1 MQISYQTE
9 FCAAYRLYRDDWT
22 PEKNREVYGICAS
35 PNGHGHNYTFTTT
48 VKGAVDAETSMVM
61 DYAVLMSIVDKK
73 IVQAVDHLNLNLDID
88 FLRGIVPTS
97 ENLLIAFWPI
107 IAAELPDGVEI
118 ASLCLQESRDY
129 RCEYFGPKS

>member
-22 PEKNREVYGICAS
+22 PEKNHEVYGVCAS
-35 PNGHGHNYTFTTT
+35 PNGHGHNYSFTAT
-48 VKGAVDAETSMVM
+48 VEGDVDPDSGMLL
-61 DYAVLMSIVDKK
+61 DYAILMRIVNEQ
-73 IVQAVDHLNLNLDID
+73 IVSKVDHLNLNLDID
-88 FLRGIVPTS
+88 FLQGIVPTS

-107 IAAELPDGVEI
+107 ISSELPQGVKL
-118 ASLCLQESRDY
+118 ASLCLQESRDC